1 MIGCSRLGRSLALA
15 LTLGLAVPSVAPA
28 QEEGEVVEE
37 SSGGGGK
44 PIYGYLGT
52 GVILAMVIFAVC
64 KSARR

>member
-1 MIGCSRLGRSLALA
+1 MITLKRLGRVLALSV
-15 LTLGLAVPSVAPA
+15 TLGLAAPSAAPA

-37 SSGGGGK
+37 SSGGGK

-52 GVILAMVIFAVC
+52 GVILAMVLFAVC